1 MRFDL
6 GHLFQQSME
15 FFSVARLSL
24 FALIQQ
30 PTIRAPIAI
39 GLGAIAGSLSRYYLG
54 IWFVQKFGNTFPY
67 GTFFI
72 TITGSL
78 AMGFFV
84 TLALEAS
91 TIISPE
97 VRLLIAVGFLGSYTT
112 FSTYELETMT
122 LFKQGL
128 KQGNMLPAAIYWL
141 GSAIFGILGL
151 QLGNFIAKLITKSNF
166 F

>member
-6 GHLFQQSME
+6 GHLFQQTTE

-24 FALIQQ
+24 LAILQQ
-30 PTIRAPIAI
+30 PKIRGPIAI
-39 GLGAIAGSLSRYYLG
+39 ALGAIAGSLSRYYLG
-54 IWFVQKFGNTFPY
+54 IWFLQKFGNAFPY
-67 GTFFI
+67 GTLFI
-72 TITGSL
+72 NITGSL

-84 TLALEAS
+84 TLALENS

-122 LFKQGL
+122 LL
-128 KQGNMLPAAIYWL
+128 KQGNILPAAAYWL

-151 QLGNFIAKLITKSNF
+151 QLGHILAKLIY
-166 F
+166 